1 MSGLQADMVARARAL
16 AARRAEAEY
25 QFSSDS
31 SAQSAAAPAV
41 GRQKRTAAQAHS
53 GSEASSSSESGFGVM
68 RTELGDDSGADDYQI
83 PAPARRRVE
92 PPRQYTHMT
101 QSEIDQAHLVAMAA
115 DERRGAV
122 PPPLAAPLAGV
133 AAVEPHDCPV
143 CCERFESLYNE
154 ARSRNAAAGRENKA
168 RSAVQQTIVNRYA
181 VIFSI
186 ETTLRSYLSD
196 RQLLPILLRLHQ
208 VTIEKPA
215 REHQIKYQ
223 PWTLEILQRHFDPAD
238 PHIFDPVRELRI
250 NQHCARRA
258 MLDMRAH
265 LIVPDPNSPGL
276 MTVNR
281 TAVSAL
287 NSLMTQNAKMISA
300 ISKLQTSADE
310 SVSNAVFSLVSTLRR
325 LGGGTVDEDVLHDP
339 TQAAGTMAVGGS
351 ATQAQAT
358 SSGALAT
365 AAANMYKISG
375 F

>member
-1 MSGLQADMVARARAL
+1 MSVQADMVARARAL
-16 AARRAEAEY
+16 AARQAELE
-25 QFSSDS
+25 FSSDS
-31 SAQSAAAPAV
+31 SAPPAAAPAV

-53 GSEASSSSESGFGVM
+53 GSEASSSSSESGFGVM

-101 QSEIDQAHLVAMAA
+101 QSEIDQARLVAMAA
-115 DERRGAV
+115 EERRSAA
-122 PPPLAAPLAGV
+122 PPPPAAPAV
-133 AAVEPHDCPV
+133 VVPAAAEPHDCPV

-250 NQHCARRA
+250 NQQCARRA

-265 LIVPDPNSPGL
+265 LIEPDPNSPGL
-276 MTVNR
+276 MAVNR

-310 SVSNAVFSLVSTLRR
+310 SVSNAVFALVSTLRR